1 MSGTA
6 QISPLQEEA
15 ISTATAH
22 ASLRIG
28 DVARLVGTTPRTIRY
43 YEEIGLLPEAP
54 ARVSGQHRL
63 YTQEEVERLREVMRL
78 KELLGVSLEELK
90 TLLTAEEARAEVRA
104 QLRRE
109 DVIPERRLELLGEAL
124 GHIDRQLEL
133 VRHRAAELARLEQEL
148 SETRKRVR
156 RKIREQDTHLES
168 STSATALPAKQSRSA
183 ASQSKA
189 AS

>member
-1 MSGTA
+1 MTPA
-6 QISPLQEEA
+6 SPEQPNGPQP
-15 ISTATAH
+15 

-28 DVARLVGTTPRTIRY
+28 DVARMVGTTPRTIRY
-43 YEEIGLLPEAP
+43 YEEIGLLAETP
-54 ARVSGQHRL
+54 ARPSGRHRL
-63 YTQEEVERLREVMRL
+63 YTEAEVERLREVMRL

-109 DVIPERRLELLGEAL
+109 DVDPERRRELLVEAL

-133 VRHRAAELARLEQEL
+133 VHRRAAELAKLDEEL

-156 RKIREQDTHLES
+156 RRIRELD
-168 STSATALPAKQSRSA
+168 A
-183 ASQSKA
+183 ASEGTFPPA
-189 AS
+189 PEVMPR